1 MYKQILARLEK
12 YHEDDIPVSLEILRA
27 VRQLMRKEYVFGED
41 EVRKILREVKRRF
54 GDLAKVVVDDDEEKE
69 DFMIQPVID
78 VVNEAYGFKIV
89 WVDV

>member
-41 EVRKILREVKRRF
+41 EVRKMLREVKRKF
-54 GDLAKVVVDDDEEKE
+54 GDLVKVTVDDDEDKE

-78 VVNEAYGFKIV
+78 VVNEGYGFGIL